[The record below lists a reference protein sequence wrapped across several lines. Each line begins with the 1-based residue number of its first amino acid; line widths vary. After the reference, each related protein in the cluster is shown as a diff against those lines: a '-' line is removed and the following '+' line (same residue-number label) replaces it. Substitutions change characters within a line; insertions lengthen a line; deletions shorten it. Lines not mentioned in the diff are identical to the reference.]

1 MYETGMG
8 AMIDAALRIEEF
20 LNTPVIV
27 PIDPFEYKPEDTAD
41 KYEISGSD
49 RTGSF
54 VLNRL
59 LDIGFSVTPVMK
71 SPFDALSRV
80 KEVIIL
86 TGTGEDE
93 EKLIQ
98 RATITSEVSNL
109 AGRPSVVIVER
120 THDRDCIKT
129 TAVISKEELRK
140 IDDSNALTDLI
151 MSRSTKK

>member
-20 LNTPVIV
+20 LNIPMII
-27 PIDPFEYKPEDTAD
+27 PLNPFEYTPDSTTE
-41 KYEISGSD
+41 KYEVSGEE
-49 RTGSF
+49 RTGSV

-59 LDIGFSVTPVMK
+59 IDIGFSITPVMK

-93 EKLIQ
+93 EKLLQ
-98 RATITSEVSNL
+98 RAAITSEVSNL
-109 AGRPSVVIVER
+109 AGKPSVVIVKR
-120 THDRDCIKT
+120 AKNRDAIKT
-129 TAVISKEELRK
+129 TAVITVDELKK
-140 IDDSNALTDLI
+140 IDESDELTELVL
-151 MSRSTKK
+151 SRSTNR